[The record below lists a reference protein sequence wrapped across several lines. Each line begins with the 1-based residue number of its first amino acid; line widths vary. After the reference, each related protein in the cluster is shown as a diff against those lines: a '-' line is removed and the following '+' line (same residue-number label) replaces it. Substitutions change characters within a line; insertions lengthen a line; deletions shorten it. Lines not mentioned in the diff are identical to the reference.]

1 MARVY
6 VSLGSNIRPAEHM
19 RKGVS
24 ALRARFGALSLS
36 SVYDSAA
43 VGFSGDNFYNMVAG
57 FDADAPVRAVAQ
69 LLHDIEEAHGR
80 VRSGPRFSSR
90 TLDIDL
96 LLYDTLIAHA
106 SGLDVPRAEITRH
119 AFVLQ
124 PLAEIA
130 PDYIHPEQGRS
141 LARLWAELGEG
152 FRQEGQLLRR
162 IPFDWGDEPAD
173 DRAGSTA

>member
-19 RKGVS
+19 RKGV
-24 ALRARFGALSLS
+24 AGLRERFGTLDLS

-57 FDADAPVRAVAQ
+57 FDTTDAVQSVART
-69 LLHDIEEAHGR
+69 LRDIETRHGR
-80 VRSGPRFSSR
+80 VRGGERFASR

-96 LLYDTLIAHA
+96 LLYDDLIVHEC
-106 SGLDVPRAEITRH
+106 GLDVPRAEITRH

-124 PLAEIA
+124 PLTELA
-130 PDYIHPEQGRS
+130 PEFVHPEQGRT
-141 LARLWAELGEG
+141 LAAMWAELEPA
-152 FRQEGQLLRR
+152 FNREGQSLRP
-162 IPFDWGDEPAD
+162 IPFDWDETPA
-173 DRAGSTA
+173 